1 MDVQGGN
8 SLPCPPMLK
17 ALDNW
22 ILWILT
28 RLSTT
33 TMMLNL
39 IILVGSTNDG
49 GDHCLGLVL
58 ISFLGLL
65 LLSVLVTVQAVF
77 GDDALKKQEQNM
89 FKRSVVGFD
98 KVLMF

>member
-1 MDVQGGN
+1 
-8 SLPCPPMLK
+8 
-17 ALDNW
+17 
-22 ILWILT
+22 
-28 RLSTT
+28 
-33 TMMLNL
+33 MMLNL

-58 ISFLGLL
+58 IIFLGLL

-77 GDDALKKQEQNM
+77 GDDTLKKQEQNM